1 MIFDYLI
8 VLKISNQN
16 FTMDKMQQLNLM
28 DKILRELDDLH
39 NSQTAVLKKIAQI
52 EADNINL
59 GVPLLDERLPDV
71 HSEVDSGIQ
80 IVNELVTSFKE
91 HRDKYYTD
99 NNLAAQESPT
109 N

>member
-1 MIFDYLI
+1 
-8 VLKISNQN
+8 
-16 FTMDKMQQLNLM
+16 MDKMQQLQLM

-39 NSQTAVLKKIAQI
+39 SSQTAVLKKIAQV

-59 GVPLLDERLPDV
+59 GLKLLDERLPDV
-71 HSEVDSGIQ
+71 HEEVDSGIQ
-80 IVNELVTSFKE
+80 IVGTLIEEFKE
-91 HRDKYYTD
+91 HRDQFYLK

>member
-1 MIFDYLI
+1 ME
-8 VLKISNQN
+8 
-16 FTMDKMQQLNLM
+16 KMQQLNLM

-59 GVPLLDERLPDV
+59 GVAVLDERLPDV

-80 IVNELVTSFKE
+80 IVNELITSFKE

-99 NNLAAQESPT
+99 NNLAAVESPT

>member
-1 MIFDYLI
+1 
-8 VLKISNQN
+8 
-16 FTMDKMQQLNLM
+16 MDKMQQLTLM
-28 DKILRELDDLH
+28 DKVLRELEDLH

-59 GVPLLDERLPDV
+59 GVQLLDERLPDV
-71 HSEVDSGIQ
+71 HTEVDSGIE
-80 IVNELVTSFKE
+80 IVNTLMAEFKE
-91 HRDKYYTD
+91 HRDQFYLS